1 MKKKYLSILGSILL
15 LSVVAFFLNP
25 YFIQTSNLLTMI
37 RQASIL
43 LMLSLGLT
51 VVVITG
57 NIDLSVG
64 STAALTGCICAKLM
78 VSGMPIPLSIF
89 LSFFVGI
96 FVGLINGVLVGWLS
110 LPSFVATYGMNMVAS
125 GLALMVMQGGVIY
138 DLPKSF
144 TQIGVGYLGAIP
156 IPIILSFIMLFI
168 FWFLL
173 EKTTFGRNIY
183 MIGMNRQAAKF
194 SAVNDLKL
202 FLKTFMLSGL
212 TASAGGIMMTARLN
226 AADAGMSE
234 TYGLQIVA
242 AVVVGGTSLLGGEGG
257 VMGTF
262 FGVLILTMIMNIM
275 NMNRVDSNWQNL
287 VLGVLILMII
297 FLHRNG
303 ARILGKFKKKQTRQE
318 V

>member
-1 MKKKYLSILGSILL
+1 MKKKYISIFVSILL
-15 LSVVAFFLNP
+15 LAIVAYLLNP
-25 YFIQTSNLLTMI
+25 DFIKASNLLTI
-37 RQASIL
+37 VRQASIL
-43 LMLSLGLT
+43 LVLSLGLT
-51 VVVITG
+51 VVVLTG

-78 VSGMPIPLSIF
+78 VSGMPIPLAIG

-96 FVGLINGVLVGWLS
+96 AVGAGNGLLVGWLQ
-110 LPSFVATYGMNMVAS
+110 LPSFVATYGMNMVTS

-144 TQIGVGYLGAIP
+144 TRIGVGYLGPLP
-156 IPIILSFIMLFI
+156 IPIILSFILLVI

-173 EKTTFGRNIY
+173 DRTTFGRNVY
-183 MIGMNRQAAKF
+183 MVGWNRQAAVF
-194 SAVNDLKL
+194 SAVNDLTL
-202 FLKTFMLSGL
+202 FLKVFILSGL
-212 TASAGGIMMTARLN
+212 TASAGGILMTARLN

-257 VMGTF
+257 VIGTF
-262 FGVLILTMIMNIM
+262 FGALTLTMIINIM

-287 VLGVLILMII
+287 VLGALILIII
-297 FLHRNG
+297 FFHVNG
-303 ARILGKFKKKQTRQE
+303 SRIRLKRKNEDMQE
-318 V
+318 A